1 MQLNSHTVLR
11 HMDKHTATYS
21 ERETHMRF
29 TFADG
34 GATSESETKPLSHGE
49 RPTRSS
55 ALFYD
60 FKSRRNYTAKSGIY
74 FKSTHLNVI
83 YVLIWICIGV
93 FAGINLELFEGY
105 IAPGFTIQ
113 WVGRAFSVCTI
124 YQRLNIFYVAVIRA
138 TAYSY
143 SSSNVNPPLVST
155 ALQTVLTCLV
165 SALCASLCAAAP
177 VSQLG
182 VFAQPSVSVHNG
194 HTTTLPC
201 WLSPSQNAEGLEVRW
216 YREGHYDSPVMLYRG
231 KKFES
236 ASQSASYAGRVSFGP
251 KDAASTGLVAGDV
264 SLMLIN
270 ATLEDAGDYICYVTS
285 ERGYD
290 SGSVKLTVTGK
301 KAKEEVDGGRKQ
313 GSDDAEE
320 NQKLLQKE
328 NVTLDQKE
336 NEYLKIIENRKLRDD
351 GDKIFPDGQNVTCLT
366 AIKGTPGF
374 TSGQHYWEVSLVNK
388 ATGLKQSWWLG
399 ATSASVI
406 PQDKDFIPT
415 PSNGYWFL
423 SSRADHF
430 QFNTE
435 PNVVLPVY
443 SRPETVGV
451 YLNYDSGELSFYDVQ
466 KQSLIGSL
474 TTTFTGEVFPLF
486 NPGKNDKTPME
497 ILHKPVQ
504 GQSDN
509 AENGDPT
516 ISAGKND
523 TAPPEEV
530 HMTGQGQSSDTENR
544 NSTAQ

>member
-34 GATSESETKPLSHGE
+34 G
-49 RPTRSS
+49 
-55 ALFYD
+55 
-60 FKSRRNYTAKSGIY
+60 
-74 FKSTHLNVI
+74 
-83 YVLIWICIGV
+83 
-93 FAGINLELFEGY
+93 
-105 IAPGFTIQ
+105 
-113 WVGRAFSVCTI
+113 
-124 YQRLNIFYVAVIRA
+124 
-138 TAYSY
+138 
-143 SSSNVNPPLVST
+143 

-236 ASQSASYAGRVSFGP
+236 ASQSASYVGRVSFGP

-270 ATLEDAGDYICYVTS
+270 ATLEDAADYICYVTS

-301 KAKEEVDGGRKQ
+301 KAKEEVD
-313 GSDDAEE
+313 AE
-320 NQKLLQKE
+320 E

-443 SRPETVGV
+443 SRPEIVGV

-497 ILHKPVQ
+497 IIHKPVQ

-509 AENGDPT
+509 AENEDPT